1 MISKFQNVDLGYML
15 IVKKIFT
22 ESWEKGTYHIDEQQ
36 RFRRAC
42 EYAQSRQSLYYSQ
55 TNSVDLEEASG
66 KESCTWSYQMVVH
79 EYLKNDKSDNRLFYY
94 FHASRRMH
102 ECSDK
107 DIYFFSELPSIVK
120 ESFY

>member
-1 MISKFQNVDLGYML
+1 ML
-15 IVKKIFT
+15 TVKKIFT

-66 KESCTWSYQMVVH
+66 KESCTWSYQMVAH
-79 EYLKNDKSDNRLFYY
+79 EYLKNDKSDNQKTGPGFVSCRLIYY
-94 FHASRRMH
+94 FHTSRRMH

>member
-1 MISKFQNVDLGYML
+1 MFDLGCL
-15 IVKKIFT
+15 LTVKKIFT

-42 EYAQSRQSLYYSQ
+42 EYAQSCQSLYYSQ

-66 KESCTWSYQMVVH
+66 KESCTWSYQMVAH
-79 EYLKNDKSDNRLFYY
+79 EYLKGPGFVSCRLFYY
-94 FHASRRMH
+94 FHTSRRMH